1 MLSTND
7 NSIMEEHIQRAAQRI
22 HATLGELI
30 AGNVPATSHALSD
43 FAVLY
48 ALGMLQQQLQMKQ
61 HGFEQA
67 NPEAA
72 EHALSALLD
81 ADPSAVE
88 ALLGSS
94 VLDAV
99 RAAIL
104 AIAETD

>member
-1 MLSTND
+1 
-7 NSIMEEHIQRAAQRI
+7 MEEHIQRAAQRI
-22 HATLGELI
+22 HATLGELV
-30 AGNVPATSHALSD
+30 AGNVPATAHALSD

-48 ALGMLQQQLQMKQ
+48 ALGMVKQQLQMQQ
-61 HGFEQA
+61 HGFSQA
-67 NPEAA
+67 DPEAA
-72 EHALSALLD
+72 EHALNALLD